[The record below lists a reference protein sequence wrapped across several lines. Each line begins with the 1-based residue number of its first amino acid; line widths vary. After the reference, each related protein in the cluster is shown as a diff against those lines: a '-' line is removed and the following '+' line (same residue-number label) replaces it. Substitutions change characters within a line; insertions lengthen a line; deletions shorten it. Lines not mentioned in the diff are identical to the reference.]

1 MKRPAIILFIT
12 LLSFFG
18 PTLALAQGQGVIEGV
33 VTNGTSGEPVAGQ
46 GITLRLFKGM
56 EEEEALTSST
66 DEGGRFRFQNLA
78 TGGEYAYLVQLVYQE
93 VGYTSDVLTFT
104 EGESRLDVPIT
115 VYETTESDAALRIE
129 RAHFFIDFDPQARA
143 ISVGEMYIFTN
154 EGDKVYIGEDGAT
167 LRFSL
172 PPGARDLRFE
182 RGALGERFLEI
193 EGGFVDTKPVPP
205 GVGARQ
211 FLFSYALSY
220 DANDYILSKEI
231 FYPIATL
238 NVLVPDIGV
247 QVSSDQVAF
256 QGVQQTEGQAYLN
269 FVGQNLARGERLI
282 LNLSNLP
289 QSGGVEAVL
298 RGGYRLGLRW
308 VVVGLVVLAVVFA
321 LSYPLL
327 KR

>member
-1 MKRPAIILFIT
+1 MKRLTTILFIA

-18 PTLALAQGQGVIEGV
+18 PALALAQGQGVIEGV
-33 VTNGTSGEPVAGQ
+33 VTNGTSGEPVVGQ

-56 EEEEALTSST
+56 EEEEVLTSST
-66 DEGGRFRFQNLA
+66 DEEGRFRFQNLA

-115 VYETTESDAALRIE
+115 VYETTESDAALHIE
-129 RAHFFIDFDPQARA
+129 RAHFFIDFDPQVRA

-172 PPGARDLRFE
+172 PPGAYNLRFE
-182 RGALGERFLEI
+182 RGALGERFLETQD
-193 EGGFVDTKPVPP
+193 GFADTRPVPP
-205 GVGARQ
+205 GVGVRQ
-211 FLFSYALSY
+211 LLFSYALGY
-220 DANDYILSKEI
+220 DASDYILSREI

-238 NVLVPDIGV
+238 NVLVPDVGV

-256 QGVQQTEGQAYLN
+256 QEMQRTKGQAYLN

-289 QSGGVEAVL
+289 RRGGIGAIL
-298 RGGYRLGLRW
+298 GGGYRPGLQW
-308 VVVGLVVLAVVFA
+308 VVVGLAVLAVVFA
-321 LSYPLL
+321 LGYPLL